1 VQLASSAPFLLYEV
15 SRARCSS
22 PRAIEIRRAAALAAR
37 RSRMEGPIIRSVVGL
52 VCLAIVGCSD
62 GVEPSGLARG
72 NAPAPGAPSEAP
84 VLAAPPAEAAPA
96 VACPTGAR
104 VADDLRVSS
113 VALVG
118 DVVFY
123 RAESRVLRVGVDGTT
138 RSEIYASTALR
149 GAHADGS
156 GLYTVEL
163 GDATTGTATLRRV
176 SASGDV
182 QWTTPQPT
190 WLAVATTLFASDETH
205 LFVKT
210 EKTDGRETLY
220 SVTKA
225 TGAAT
230 ELTPATPQMDELG
243 LSHAQLANKDIWYVR
258 ANNRVFRLPAELDP
272 ATGERTGF
280 GTPREVFGSEYFAC
294 QLGVG
299 ARFAACTD
307 GKSLQ
312 RRELS
317 GANPKSLI
325 DGAAPGALAVA
336 ALDGDTLFMR
346 VDEAAGGAV
355 RAVDLAAA
363 PGAGRSVAC
372 AAGQKIAA
380 VAVDASRVV
389 WADERGVHVVAR

>member
-1 VQLASSAPFLLYEV
+1 
-15 SRARCSS
+15 
-22 PRAIEIRRAAALAAR
+22 
-37 RSRMEGPIIRSVVGL
+37 MEGPVFRSVVGL
-52 VCLAIVGCSD
+52 VCLAVVGCSD
-62 GVEPSGLARG
+62 GLESPGLARG
-72 NAPAPGAPSEAP
+72 SAPQPTPATDEAPAP
-84 VLAAPPAEAAPA
+84 APPAPPA
-96 VACPTGAR
+96 TSPACPAGAR
-104 VADDLRVSS
+104 VTDDLRVSS

-123 RAESRVLRVGVDGTT
+123 RAESRVLRVGVDGST

-149 GAHADGS
+149 GVRADAS

-163 GDATTGTATLRRV
+163 GDPATGGASVRRL

-182 QWTTPQPT
+182 QWTVSQPT

-205 LFVKT
+205 LFVQT

-220 SVTKA
+220 AVTKA

-230 ELTPATPQMDELG
+230 ELTPASPETDALG
-243 LSHAQLANKDIWYVR
+243 LSHAQLANKDVWFVR
-258 ANNRVFRLPAELDP
+258 AKNRVFRLPAALDP
-272 ATGERTGF
+272 LTGERTGF
-280 GTPREVFGSEYFAC
+280 GEAREVFGSEYFAC

-317 GANPKSLI
+317 GANPRALFE
-325 DGAAPGALAVA
+325 GASPGALGVA

-346 VDEAAGGAV
+346 VDEATGGTV
-355 RAVDLAAA
+355 HAVDLAAP
-363 PGAGRSVAC
+363 PGGGRPVAC